1 MLRRRQETAV
11 KFEILIM
18 AGCFGLLAAQP
29 AAARQNPTPPP
40 SGIVIHL
47 FGQDSVMSNVLPDM
61 ASPAA
66 PTPTS
71 AGNVVA
77 PGASA
82 PGAAQSSNDVE
93 PTLGDVLHQM
103 FVTGDPNDPPKPST
117 GRFGGALSN

>member
-1 MLRRRQETAV
+1 MLRRRREMAV

-18 AGCFGLLAAQP
+18 AGCFGLLAAKP

-47 FGQDSVMSNVLPDM
+47 FGQDSLMSNVLPDM

-66 PTPTS
+66 PMPT
-71 AGNVVA
+71 GNVAA
-77 PGASA
+77 PGATA